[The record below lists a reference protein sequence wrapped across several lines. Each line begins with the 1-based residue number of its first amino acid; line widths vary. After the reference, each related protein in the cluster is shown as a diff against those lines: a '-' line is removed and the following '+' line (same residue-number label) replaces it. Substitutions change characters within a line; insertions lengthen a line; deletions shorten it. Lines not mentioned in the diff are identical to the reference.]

1 MEISFTITKHNIMKK
16 IISLLVILVTFYF
29 IVADGM
35 MTVFNLSRG
44 IQYAFNFGAIF
55 MLLPFSLF
63 YLVGLDKEEAR

>member
-1 MEISFTITKHNIMKK
+1 MKK
-16 IISLLVILVTFYF
+16 IISLIVILVTMYF
-29 IVADGM
+29 IVSDGM